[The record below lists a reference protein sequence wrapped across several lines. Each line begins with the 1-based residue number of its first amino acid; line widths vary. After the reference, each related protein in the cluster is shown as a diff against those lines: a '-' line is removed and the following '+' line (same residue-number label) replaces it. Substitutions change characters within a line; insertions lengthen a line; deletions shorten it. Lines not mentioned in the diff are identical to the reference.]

1 MLLIKNARVYAPAP
15 LGRMDIL
22 VAGGR
27 IAAMEEALDPRLPGV
42 EVLDAAGKTAVP
54 GFIDQ
59 HVHITGGGGEGG
71 LTPGCRSSSSP
82 PPCGPG

>member
-15 LGRMDIL
+15 LGKRDIL
-22 VAGGR
+22 LAGGR
-27 IAAMEEALDPRLPGV
+27 IAAMEEALDPHLPGV
-42 EVLDAAGKTAVP
+42 EVLDAEGKTAVP

-71 LTPGCRSSSSP
+71 FHSRVPCPQR
-82 PPCGPG
+82 CGPG